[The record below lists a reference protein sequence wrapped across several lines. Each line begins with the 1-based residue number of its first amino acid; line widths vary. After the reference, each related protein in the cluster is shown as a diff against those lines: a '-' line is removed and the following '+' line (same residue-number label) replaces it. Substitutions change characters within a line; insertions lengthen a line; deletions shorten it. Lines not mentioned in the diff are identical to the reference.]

1 MDSGQD
7 TTGKIEM
14 NNDNQSSYR
23 KKIADILINVD
34 TMSKNQLSTQL
45 ALLACEIDREAAY
58 NQVHRSTFE
67 GIREKFKQGA

>member
-7 TTGKIEM
+7 TAGQAEM
-14 NNDNQSSYR
+14 NNDNQALFR
-23 KKIADILINVD
+23 KKISDILIKVD
-34 TMSKNQLSTQL
+34 TMSKKQLSTQL